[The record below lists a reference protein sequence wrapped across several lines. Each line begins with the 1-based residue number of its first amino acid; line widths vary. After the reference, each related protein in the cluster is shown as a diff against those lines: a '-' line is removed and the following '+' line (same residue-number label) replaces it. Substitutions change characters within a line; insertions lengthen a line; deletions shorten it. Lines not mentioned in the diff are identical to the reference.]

1 MKNVIAVF
9 DIGKTNKKVILFD
22 QNLQVVFEHEERFPT
37 ITDEDGIECDD
48 IDLIENWIKTTV
60 ETLATDESYNLLGVN
75 FSTYG
80 ATLMYIGKDGKRL
93 TPVYNYLKA
102 MPEGVVEPLYGKWGG
117 VEEFCRKTASP
128 AKGMLNSGL
137 QALWLKKIKPDV
149 FTKVDMVLNFPQY
162 LSYILTGKLFSE
174 YTSIGCHTAMWD
186 FDVMQYHPWLADEG
200 IPVPQP
206 IGNDHFEEITIKG
219 KRIKIGIGIHDSS
232 ASLAPYVLGSPE
244 KFILMSTGTWCISMN
259 PFNDEPLTADQLSK
273 DCLCYM
279 SVSKKP
285 VKSSQLFMGHIH
297 DVNVKRLTD
306 YFQTDGN
313 SYKKVKPELN
323 KIKEQIAN
331 PQRHFFKAG
340 VPNDYIDSTVDLSVF
355 DNFESAYHQLIFDLT
370 ELCVEALELI
380 IPKIDEGKNIYIAG
394 GFAKNE
400 IFVRYLALQFPSKK
414 VYTSV
419 VDNATAL
426 GTALVLW
433 EKINKGE
440 KSRIDLGLKEWVTT
454 KPPSIK

>member
-60 ETLATDESYNLLGVN
+60 ETLATDDSYNLLGVN

-80 ATLMYIGKDGKRL
+80 ATLMYLGNDGKRL

-102 MPEGVVEPLYGKWGG
+102 MPEGVVEPLYEKWGG
-117 VEEFCRKTASP
+117 IEEFSRKTASP
-128 AKGMLNSGL
+128 AMGMLNSGL
-137 QALWLKKIKPDV
+137 QALWLKKIKPEV
-149 FTKVDMVLNFPQY
+149 FANVATVLHFPQY
-162 LSYILTGKLFSE
+162 LSYILTGKVFSE

-186 FDVMQYHPWLADEG
+186 FDTMQYHPWLADEG

-206 IGNDHFEEITIKG
+206 IGNDHFEEIVIKG
-219 KRIKIGIGIHDSS
+219 KSVKIGIGIHDSS

-244 KFILMSTGTWCISMN
+244 KFILISTGTWCISMN
-259 PFNDEPLTADQLSK
+259 PFNSEPLTAEQLRK

-279 SVSKKP
+279 SVNRNP
-285 VKSSQLFMGHIH
+285 VKASRLFMGHIH
-297 DVNVKRLTD
+297 DVNVKRIAD
-306 YFQTDGN
+306 YFETD
-313 SYKKVKPELN
+313 SDRFKEVLPELN
-323 KIKEQIAN
+323 WIKRQLVT
-331 PQRHFFKAG
+331 PQKHFFKAG
-340 VPNDYIDSTVDLSVF
+340 VPSDYIDSIADLSVF
-355 DNFESAYHQLIFDLT
+355 GNFEDAYHQFMFDLT
-370 ELCVEALELI
+370 ELCIEALALI
-380 IPKIDEGKNIYIAG
+380 IPKTDEGKNIYIAG

-400 IFVRYLALQFPSKK
+400 IFVRFLNLRFPSKN
-414 VYTSV
+414 VYTSL

-433 EKINKGE
+433 DEINTGE
-440 KSRIDLGLKEWVTT
+440 KTRIDLGLKEWVTT
-454 KPPSIK
+454 